1 MNKKKE
7 AHTLRDKIP
16 KWIKIE
22 LCCSLKEEMN
32 ALGLKDGN
40 IFKILIV
47 WYDPNKEGRNKG
59 VNKDL
64 FFKIVLL

>member
-1 MNKKKE
+1 M
-7 AHTLRDKIP
+7 D
-16 KWIKIE
+16 KIE

-64 FFKIVLL
+64 FFKNRIAII